1 MLAPRWRVVVSLFV
15 VTSCIATA
23 VSTFGVFLPVLS
35 DAFGW
40 SRGAVS
46 VVLSI
51 SLMLG
56 GVAAFPVGRIA
67 DRHGPRAVL
76 TTTVAIGAVG
86 FVLSAAI
93 DALWH
98 LYLSYGVLVGIGMS
112 SIYVLTAATVAR
124 WFETRRGLALAIVL
138 SGFNLGWLT
147 GGPLAAFLIGHWG
160 WRTAYVVLG
169 ALVAGVGVP
178 ASLTVRYPRAMQS
191 RTVVAAAPAA
201 ARRAAFGDARLW
213 FFATAWCFLG
223 LVFMMVTVHSVSY
236 ARDRGLPLEQAS
248 LALSAFGIGAVSGR
262 LLAGAAADHFG
273 AVRTMRVCLLIQCGA
288 LAALLIGLP
297 TWTVVGALL
306 LFGLGASGAD
316 NTFVKAVSDV
326 FGLAALATIMSVVG
340 LGWRSGAAI
349 GPALAGFVH
358 DVRGSYTPSFAFA
371 VLALVVGW
379 MLFRLGSA
387 PRRASSAPSASGS

>member
-1 MLAPRWRVVVSLFV
+1 MLAPRWRVVAALFV

-35 DAFGW
+35 DTFGW

-51 SLMLG
+51 NLMLG
-56 GVAAFPVGRIA
+56 GLAAFPVGRIA

-76 TTTVAIGAVG
+76 ATTVAIGAVG
-86 FVLSAAI
+86 FVISACI

-124 WFETRRGLALAIVL
+124 WFEARRGLALAIVL

-169 ALVAGVGVP
+169 ALVAAVGVP
-178 ASLTVRYPRAMQS
+178 ASLSVRYPRAMQPRAS
-191 RTVVAAAPAA
+191 VSGAPAA
-201 ARRAAFGDARLW
+201 ARRAAFDDTRLW
-213 FFATAWCFLG
+213 FFVAAWCFLG

-262 LLAGAAADHFG
+262 LLAGAAADRFG
-273 AVRTMRVCLLIQCGA
+273 AVRTMRVCLLIQCSA

-297 TWTVVGALL
+297 TWTVVGTLL

-358 DVRGSYTPSFAFA
+358 DLRGSYTPSFAFA
-371 VLALVVGW
+371 VVALVVGW

-387 PRRASSAPSASGS
+387 PRRARSAPSASGS

>member
-1 MLAPRWRVVVSLFV
+1 MPVSYDDPGMLAPRWRVVVALFT

-23 VSTFGVFLPVLS
+23 VSTFGVFLPVLC

-46 VVLSI
+46 AVLSVN
-51 SLMLG
+51 LMLG

-76 TTTVAIGAVG
+76 ATTMAIGAVG
-86 FVLSAAI
+86 FVLSARI
-93 DALWH
+93 SALWH

-124 WFETRRGLALAIVL
+124 WFETRRGLVLAIVL

-147 GGPLAAFLIGHWG
+147 GGPLAAFVIDGWG
-160 WRTAYVVLG
+160 WRAAYIVLG
-169 ALVAGVGVP
+169 ALVAAVGVP
-178 ASLTVRYPRAMQS
+178 VSLSVRYPRVLDP
-191 RTVVAAAPAA
+191 RRIAAAPPAA
-201 ARRAAFGDARLW
+201 ARRLAFLDARLW
-213 FFATAWCFLG
+213 LFVSAWCFLG

-236 ARDRGLPLEQAS
+236 ALDRGLPLEQAS
-248 LALSAFGIGAVSGR
+248 LALSAVGIGAVSGR
-262 LLAGAAADHFG
+262 LLAGAAADRFG
-273 AVRTMRVCLLIQCGA
+273 AVPTMRVCLLIQCVA
-288 LAALLIGLP
+288 LCVLLLGLP
-297 TWTVVGALL
+297 TWTVAATLL

-326 FGLAALATIMSVVG
+326 FGLAALASIMSIVG
-340 LGWRSGAAI
+340 LGWRSGAGI

-358 DVRGSYTPSFAFA
+358 DLTGSYTPSFAFA
-371 VLALVVGW
+371 VLALGAGW

-387 PRRASSAPSASGS
+387 R

>member
-1 MLAPRWRVVVSLFV
+1 
-15 VTSCIATA
+15 
-23 VSTFGVFLPVLS
+23 VLS

-51 SLMLG
+51 NLMLG
-56 GVAAFPVGRIA
+56 GLAAFPVGHIA

-76 TTTVAIGAVG
+76 AATVAIGAVG
-86 FVLSAAI
+86 FVLSARI
-93 DALWH
+93 QTLWQ

-147 GGPLAAFLIGHWG
+147 GGPLAAFLIGRWG
-160 WRTAYVVLG
+160 WRTAYVTLGVLI
-169 ALVAGVGVP
+169 AAVGVP
-178 ASLTVRYPRAMQS
+178 ASLSVRYPRS
-191 RTVVAAAPAA
+191 SEPRRVVPGTTAA
-201 ARRAAFGDARLW
+201 ARRSAFGDTRLW
-213 FFATAWCFLG
+213 LFVAAWCFLG

-236 ARDRGLPLEQAS
+236 ARDRGLSLEQAS

-262 LLAGAAADHFG
+262 LLAGAAADRFG
-273 AVRTMRVCLLIQCGA
+273 AVPTMRVCLLIQLTA
-288 LAALLIGLP
+288 LCVLLAGLP
-297 TWTVVGALL
+297 TWTVVATLL

-340 LGWRSGAAI
+340 LGWRSGAGL

-358 DVRGSYTPSFAFA
+358 DLTGSYTPSFAFA
-371 VLALVVGW
+371 VLALAAGW
-379 MLFRLGSA
+379 TLFRLGSGA
-387 PRRASSAPSASGS
+387 RPPR